1 MSRYVAAI
9 DQGTTSSR
17 CIVFD
22 AKGQIAAIDQ
32 TEHRQ
37 IYPRPGW
44 VEHDALEI
52 WANVEQVVEG
62 ALKKLAIGP
71 PDLAAVGITNQRETT
86 LLWEKATGKPIANA
100 IVWQDTRTDRLVRD
114 LGGRIGQ
121 DRFRDQCG
129 LPLATYF
136 SGPKIRWL
144 LDETPGAR
152 AAAERGDILFG
163 TIDAWLIWK
172 LTGRHA
178 TDVTNASRTMLMDLK
193 TLDWDDDLLDAIG
206 VPRAMLPEIRP
217 SSEVYGTARG
227 VLEGVP
233 VASALGDQQAALFG
247 QTCFSPGEGKC
258 TYGTGSFL
266 LVNTGERAVASR
278 HGLVTTVGYKVGN
291 EAAVYALE
299 GSIAVTGSLVQW
311 VRDNLGLIASAAE
324 IETLARTVDD

>member
-32 TEHRQ
+32 KEHRQ

-62 ALKKLAIGP
+62 ALEKLAIGP
-71 PDLAAVGITNQRETT
+71 SDLAAVGITNQRETT
-86 LLWEKATGKPIANA
+86 LVWEKATGRPIANA
-100 IVWQDTRTDRLVRD
+100 LVWQDTRTDRLVRD

-152 AAAERGDILFG
+152 AAAERGEILFG

-172 LTGRHA
+172 LTGRHVDRRDQRQPHHA
-178 TDVTNASRTMLMDLK
+178 DGLE
-193 TLDWDDDLLDAIG
+193 DAG
-206 VPRAMLPEIRP
+206 LGRGPARRHRRA
-217 SSEVYGTARG
+217 ARH
-227 VLEGVP
+227 
-233 VASALGDQQAALFG
+233 AAGD
-247 QTCFSPGEGKC
+247 PP
-258 TYGTGSFL
+258 
-266 LVNTGERAVASR
+266 LV
-278 HGLVTTVGYKVGN
+278 
-291 EAAVYALE
+291 
-299 GSIAVTGSLVQW
+299 
-311 VRDNLGLIASAAE
+311 
-324 IETLARTVDD
+324 